1 MKKYKDNFQD
11 SSLISDITDNLYIS
25 NIQKARKGVPF
36 SKAITIADQLNL
48 TMQELADILH
58 VSLRTLQRYD
68 PNKIMDVEIS
78 TKILRLE
85 SFALHGAEVFGKDY
99 KAFAKWLRLEV
110 PALEGKSPISYLD
123 TSFGLDWIDQIL
135 GQIEHGIFA

>member
-11 SSLISDITDNLYIS
+11 SSLISDITDNFYIS

-68 PNKIMDVEIS
+68 PNKIMDVGIS

-85 SFALHGAEVFGKDY
+85 SLALHGAEVFGKDY

-110 PALEGKSPISYLD
+110 PTLEGKSPISYLD

>member
-11 SSLISDITDNLYIS
+11 SSLISDITDNFYIS

-85 SFALHGAEVFGKDY
+85 SLALHGAEVFGKDY

>member
-11 SSLISDITDNLYIS
+11 SSLISDITDNFYIS

-68 PNKIMDVEIS
+68 PNKIMDVGIS

-85 SFALHGAEVFGKDY
+85 SLALHGAEVFGKDY